1 MSLINLIP
9 GALKGLWDVGTTYL
23 NNKKEKQQLLHK
35 KELEV
40 LEKQEAWDVINSK
53 NKIATWAD
61 EYLLILFSYP
71 LIGLMIS
78 PIVDLFL
85 SDLPYREGQIQQA
98 ILQGLQS
105 LDQAPD
111 WYVTT
116 VMVIV
121 ASSFGYKKIVEPFI
135 NRIKK

>member
-1 MSLINLIP
+1 MSLISIIP
-9 GALKGLWDVGTTYL
+9 GALKGLWDIGSVYL

-40 LEKQEAWDVINSK
+40 LEKQEAWDVVNSK

-61 EYLLILFSYP
+61 EYLLLLFSYP
-71 LIGLMIS
+71 LIGLMLS
-78 PIVDLFL
+78 PVVDLFL

-98 ILQGLQS
+98 ILDGLQS